1 MSKPSLHHVSTIQ
14 SNQVR
19 KRQSV
24 LLVLVSW
31 LTSEI
36 SIIGRTT
43 LTYLNQTDS
52 NVVRTITNMVA
63 FANVN
68 YFACEASLIVT
79 IPDWNN
85 GS

>member
-1 MSKPSLHHVSTIQ
+1 VG
-14 SNQVR
+14 
-19 KRQSV
+19 RQSV
-24 LLVLVSW
+24 LLALAAS

-52 NVVRTITNMVA
+52 NMVCTITNMVA

-68 YFACEASLIVT
+68 GFAYKASMIVT
-79 IPDWNN
+79 IPD
-85 GS
+85 